1 MDLNQT
7 IKERILIF
15 LDLKGIPRESFY
27 HETGFSASPF
37 KGSGLKSDLG
47 VEKLARILSVYP
59 ELNDHLFL
67 MWLIKGEGN
76 IEELIAAS
84 AESKNTKKGKSDKDL
99 PGTGNSEEK
108 ILDLL
113 ASIFAK
119 SNLYDTGLRFMQ
131 KKIRTIDEKQDKIL
145 EALDKKTSEDNSY

>member
-37 KGSGLKSDLG
+37 KGIGLKSDLG
-47 VEKLARILSVYP
+47 VEKLARILRVYP
-59 ELNDHLFL
+59 ELNDHLIL
-67 MWLIKGEGN
+67 LWLIKGEGN
-76 IEELIAAS
+76 IEELIAAG
-84 AESKNTKKGKSDKDL
+84 AENHDTKKGKSDKDL
-99 PGTGNSEEK
+99 PGADNSEEK
-108 ILDLL
+108 IHELL

-119 SNLYDTGLRFMQ
+119 SNLYDKGLRFIQ
-131 KKIRTIDEKQDKIL
+131 KKIATIDGKQDKIL
-145 EALDKKTSEDNSY
+145 EALDKKASEDTSY